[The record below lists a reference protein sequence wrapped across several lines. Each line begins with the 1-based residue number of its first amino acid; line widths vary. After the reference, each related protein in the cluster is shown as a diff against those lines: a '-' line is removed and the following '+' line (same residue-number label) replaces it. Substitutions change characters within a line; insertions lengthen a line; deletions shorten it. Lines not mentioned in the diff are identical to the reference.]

1 MSGNQANQTSDA
13 YLSNQL
19 NESVQHNVV
28 LHHRTEAVNNQRA
41 PLGAMRDGQNLD
53 GQRPTQSVGSMVA
66 RYENLSERSAT
77 NATPGVAS
85 RSIAEQTP
93 AVTTATTAVPA
104 ATPTATTAAPAT
116 APATATTQS
125 QQQSVEQLTAENAK
139 LRAALAVQTAPVEV
153 PSTRLQTIAETA
165 EASARAE
172 LSAGLWQRP
181 VVVEK
186 KPQVDEY
193 GFWAKVE

>member
-1 MSGNQANQTSDA
+1 MSGNQANQTSDP
-13 YLSNQL
+13 YLSNQV
-19 NESVQHNVV
+19 NESVQHNIV
-28 LHHRTEAVNNQRA
+28 LHHRIEAVTSQRA
-41 PLGAMRDGQNLD
+41 ALRGMTDRQNLD

-77 NATPGVAS
+77 NATPGAAN
-85 RSIAEQTP
+85 RSTAEQTP
-93 AVTTATTAVPA
+93 TVTTATTPA
-104 ATPTATTAAPAT
+104 ATPAA
-116 APATATTQS
+116 ATTQS